1 MIVFAE
7 ISNKSL
13 ARNIGL
19 TTDEQ
24 IIVMHNQNLFTE
36 LPIKQDLYNLKVER
50 TEPIESLTNI
60 ETRFKEY
67 FDEFSKNEVY
77 V

>member
-60 ETRFKEY
+60 ETRFILTLVANSY
-67 FDEFSKNEVY
+67 L
-77 V
+77 